1 MTEFIIAA
9 YSNYFYHMIWQLYT
23 PQFGKCSIS
32 SKYSMQKN
40 CMRAV
45 QGTNTIQYRWEKVIA
60 VCKYAILKGYFK

>member
-32 SKYSMQKN
+32 SKYSMQKI

-45 QGTNTIQYRWEKVIA
+45 QTLFSTDEEKVIA